1 MYMVKHP
8 LYTHLGCAVQ
18 THVGALSKLN
28 ILAKTYFR
36 ITLKAG
42 DTLMS
47 LEPRKFGKHDLVGI
61 STTWGGGNYQCN

>member
-18 THVGALSKLN
+18 THLGALSKLN

-36 ITLKAG
+36 ITQKAEQ
-42 DTLMS
+42 TLVS
-47 LEPRKFGKHDLVGI
+47 LELKKFGKHDLVDI
-61 STTWGGGNYQCN
+61 STTWGGGNY